1 MVVHGGRI
9 HTDHDRR
16 LPHTHT
22 LVHRNS
28 TGDNNGPQN
37 TLCSAISTGF
47 GTRRSPALPSRLLLL
62 LFLLLRSWQHQA
74 HSLSTNDG
82 TSINPDSLQ
91 THRLPVH
98 EVVTDAVPVLD
109 PIWLPA
115 SIPFGHTRMCMCTRA
130 SSASSA
136 SSTSLLLLLY
146 STTRNTRMNHSNCE
160 AFVFSFIL
168 LRRLFHRRFH
178 HHHRLFVE
186 PTDALYLWL
195 LCSLSVCYH

>member
-1 MVVHGGRI
+1 MVRRTGVSPHRSIKSMREMVVHGGRI

-16 LPHTHT
+16 LPHT

-62 LFLLLRSWQHQA
+62 LLLCRWQHQA

-82 TSINPDSLQ
+82 TSINPVSLQ

-109 PIWLPA
+109 PIWLSA
-115 SIPFGHTRMCMCTRA
+115 SIPFGHTRMYVHKSC
-130 SSASSA
+130 
-136 SSTSLLLLLY
+136 LF
-146 STTRNTRMNHSNCE
+146 E
-160 AFVFSFIL
+160 PFVVA
-168 LRRLFHRRFH
+168 LFHH
-178 HHHRLFVE
+178 PQH
-186 PTDALYLWL
+186 TDE
-195 LCSLSVCYH
+195 SLEL

>member
-1 MVVHGGRI
+1 MVRRTGVSPHRSIKSMREMVVHGGRI

-22 LVHRNS
+22 RVHRNS

-47 GTRRSPALPSRLLLL
+47 GTRRLLLL
-62 LFLLLRSWQHQA
+62 LLLLLRSWQHQA

-82 TSINPDSLQ
+82 TSINPVSHQ

-115 SIPFGHTRMCMCTRA
+115 SIPFGHIRMYVHKSFLC
-130 SSASSA
+130 
-136 SSTSLLLLLY
+136 LFFFY
-146 STTRNTRMNHSNCE
+146 
-160 AFVFSFIL
+160 AFVVA
-168 LRRLFHRRFH
+168 LFHH
-178 HHHRLFVE
+178 
-186 PTDALYLWL
+186 PQYTDE
-195 LCSLSVCYH
+195 SLEL